1 MRFLCLAKEFSNHS
15 TALFLVLDGERAEG
29 ISKIGVRF
37 FAGIPLHGTGRVT
50 KETWRAELGRPMHRS
65 PLISMFH

>member
-1 MRFLCLAKEFSNHS
+1 MRFLYLAKEFSNHS
-15 TALFLVLDGERAEG
+15 TALFFVLDGECAEG

-50 KETWRAELGRPMHRS
+50 
-65 PLISMFH
+65 